1 MIFFEFAS
9 ACAAKLGAQLGTHIA
24 QLGCTG
30 GRPSWATCI
39 QARQFATTTGKHVA
53 NLCTHA
59 WQCASKLSSVHLSC
73 ATCIQAGQRASK
85 LVSMHPNYAQEGR
98 TNLQY
103 VSRQLLQ
110 IGPPWMGGGD
120 GARVPGAMSMVHG

>member
-1 MIFFEFAS
+1 LNLQA
-9 ACAAKLGAQLGTHIA
+9 HV
-24 QLGCTG
+24 
-30 GRPSWATCI
+30 RPSWGHSLGRTLPSLDARVGV
-39 QARQFATTTGKHVA
+39 QAGQRASKPGQFATTARKHVA

-73 ATCIQAGQRASK
+73 ATCIQAGQHASK
-85 LVSMHPNYAQEGR
+85 LVSMHPNYAPEGR